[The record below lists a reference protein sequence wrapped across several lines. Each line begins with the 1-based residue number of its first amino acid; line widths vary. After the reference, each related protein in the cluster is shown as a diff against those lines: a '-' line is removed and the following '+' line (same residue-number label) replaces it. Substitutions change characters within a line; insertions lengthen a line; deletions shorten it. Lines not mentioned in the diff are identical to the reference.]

1 MGNEKMDFRAFMDR
15 VFFGMLFSGAAI
27 LWGEI
32 SKIGEHDKLIS
43 SISTKIIDLEKR
55 IDKLEK

>member
-1 MGNEKMDFRAFMDR
+1 MTNEKMDFRAFMDR
-15 VFFGMLFSGAAI
+15 IFFGMLFGGCAI

-32 SKIGEHDKLIS
+32 SKISDHDKLIS
-43 SISTKIIDLEKR
+43 SITTKIVDLEKR